1 MLAQIATDQLLRR
14 FDRVERGRLRLVT
27 PDGRERVFEGR
38 SDGSVADLKLHD
50 WSVIPALARHGDIG
64 LADGYRSGKWDTADL
79 QSLMNFGLENRHSLR
94 GLTLGATLYR
104 RLSAFSYMLRMN
116 TLRGSRKNI
125 HAHYDLGNDFY
136 SLWLDP
142 TMTYSSALYK
152 SAGDSLTQAQYNK
165 YDRIID
171 AMDTPSGKVLEI
183 GCGWGG
189 FAERALDRG
198 DYSVKGI
205 TLSSAQN
212 DYARNRLGNKAQI
225 ALEDYRTQKGAY
237 DRIVSIEM
245 FEAVGEKFWPTY
257 FGQIRRLMKENGR
270 AVIQTITMNDQDFP
284 RYRQGADF
292 IRSFIF
298 PGGMLP
304 SPAAFRHVAGNS
316 GLMVE
321 NEFFFGK
328 DYARTLETWLAT
340 FDRKRV
346 DVQALGYDE
355 GFIRLWRMYL
365 SACAAA
371 FNTGHI
377 NVMHA
382 ELRHA

>member
-1 MLAQIATDQLLRR
+1 MFAQIVTDQLLRR
-14 FDRVERGRLRLVT
+14 FDQVERGRLRLVT

-38 SDGSVADLKLHD
+38 NAGSVADLRLHD

-79 QSLMNFGLENRHSLR
+79 QSLMNFGLENRASLR
-94 GLTLGATLYR
+94 GLTLGASLYR
-104 RLSAFSYMLRMN
+104 RLSSLSYLLRMN
-116 TLRGSRKNI
+116 TLRGSRRNI

-136 SLWLDP
+136 SLWLDQ

-152 SAGDSLTQAQYNK
+152 HAGESLTQAQYNK

-171 AMDTPSGKVLEI
+171 VMDAPSGSVLEI

-189 FAERALDRG
+189 FAERATERG
-198 DYSVKGI
+198 DYGVKGI
-205 TLSSAQN
+205 TLSTEQH
-212 DYARNRLGNKAQI
+212 DYARSRLGNKAQVV
-225 ALEDYRTQKGAY
+225 LEDYRTQHGQY

-245 FEAVGEKFWPTY
+245 FEAVGERFWPTY
-257 FGQIRRLMKENGR
+257 FGQVGRLMKQNGR
-270 AVIQTITMNDQDFP
+270 AVIQTITMNDHDFS

-304 SPAAFRHVAGNS
+304 SPAAFRQAAGQS
-316 GLMVE
+316 GLVVE
-321 NEFFFGK
+321 NEFFFGR

-340 FDRKRV
+340 FDRKRQKV
-346 DVQALGYDE
+346 MALGYDD

-365 SACAAA
+365 TACAAA

-377 NVMHA
+377 NVMQA

>member
-1 MLAQIATDQLLRR
+1 MLAQIVTDQLLRR
-14 FDRVERGRLRLVT
+14 FAQVECGRLRLVT

-38 SDGSVADLKLHD
+38 RDGSVADLRLHD
-50 WSVIPALARHGDIG
+50 WSVIPALARHGDVG
-64 LADGYRSGKWDTADL
+64 MADGYRDGKWDTADL
-79 QSLMNFGLENRHSLR
+79 LSLMNFGLENRQALR
-94 GLTLGATLYR
+94 GFTMGAVLYR
-104 RLSAFSYMLRMN
+104 RLSAFSYLLRMN

-142 TMTYSSALYK
+142 SMTYSSALYK
-152 SAGDSLTQAQYNK
+152 NPAESLAQAQQNK

-171 AMDTPSGKVLEI
+171 VMDTPSGNVLEI

-189 FAERALDRG
+189 FAARALDRG
-198 DYSVKGI
+198 DYAVKGI
-205 TLSSAQN
+205 TLSSEQQ
-212 DYARNRLGNKAQI
+212 DYARKRLGDKAQI
-225 ALEDYRTQKGAY
+225 ALEDYRTQQGKY

-257 FGQIRRLMKENGR
+257 FGQVGRLLKDNGR
-270 AVIQTITMNDQDFP
+270 AVIQTITINDQDFTE
-284 RYRQGADF
+284 YRHGSDF

-304 SPAAFRHVAGNS
+304 SPTAFRQVAGKS
-316 GLMVE
+316 GLAVE

-328 DYARTLETWLAT
+328 DYARTLEAWLAT
-340 FDRKRV
+340 FDRQRSEV
-346 DVQALGYDE
+346 IALGFDE

>member
-14 FDRVERGRLRLVT
+14 FDRVERGSLRLVT

-38 SDGSVADLKLHD
+38 DQGSVADLKLHD
-50 WSVIPALARHGDIG
+50 WGVIPALARHGDIG

-79 QSLMNFGLENRHSLR
+79 QALMNFGLENRHSLR
-94 GLTLGATLYR
+94 GFTLGATIYR
-104 RLSAFSYMLRMN
+104 RLSALSYLLRMN
-116 TLRGSRKNI
+116 TLQGSRKNI

-152 SAGDSLTQAQYNK
+152 NAGESLTQAQHNK

-171 AMDTPSGKVLEI
+171 AMGAPTGKVLEI

-198 DYSVKGI
+198 DYSLKGI
-205 TLSSAQN
+205 TLSPAQH
-212 DYARNRLGNKAQI
+212 DYARGRLGQKARI
-225 ALEDYRTQKGAY
+225 ALEDYRTQHGTY

-245 FEAVGEKFWPTY
+245 FEAVGERFWPTY
-257 FGQIRRLMKENGR
+257 FGQVGRLLKGNGR
-270 AVIQTITMNDQDFP
+270 AVIQTITMNDHDFP

-304 SPAAFRHVAGNS
+304 SPAAFRQAAGQT
-316 GLMVE
+316 GLTVE

-328 DYARTLETWLAT
+328 DYARTLETWLAA
-340 FDRKRV
+340 FDRKRNEV
-346 DVQALGYDE
+346 MSLGYDE

-377 NVMHA
+377 NVMQA

>member
-1 MLAQIATDQLLRR
+1 MLVQIATDQLLRR
-14 FDRVERGRLRLVT
+14 LDNVERGTLRLVT
-27 PDGRERVFEGR
+27 PEGHERVFAGR
-38 SDGSVADLKLHD
+38 EKGSSAALNLHD
-50 WSVIPALARHGDIG
+50 WGVLSAFARNGDIG
-64 LADGYRSGKWDTADL
+64 LAEGYRHGKWDTPDL
-79 QSLMNFGLENRHSLR
+79 QALMNFGLENRRALQ
-94 GLTLGATLYR
+94 GLSLGAGIYR
-104 RLSAFSYMLRMN
+104 RLASLSYLLRMN
-116 TLRGSRKNI
+116 TLRGSRRNI

-136 SLWLDP
+136 RLWLDS

-152 SAGDSLTQAQYNK
+152 TGEETLVQAQHNK

-171 AMDTPSGKVLEI
+171 VMDCASGSVLEI

-189 FAERALDRG
+189 FAERVLMRG
-198 DYSVKGI
+198 DYGVKGI
-205 TLSSAQN
+205 TLSTEQR
-212 DYARNRLGNKAQI
+212 DYARMRLGDRAHI
-225 ALEDYRTQKGAY
+225 ALEDYRTQTGLY

-245 FEAVGEKFWPTY
+245 FEAVGERFWPTY
-257 FGQIRRLMKENGR
+257 FGAVGRLMKNGGC
-270 AVIQTITMNDQDFP
+270 AVVQTITMNDQDFD
-284 RYRQGADF
+284 RYKRGGDF

-304 SPAAFRHVAGNS
+304 SPAAFRRSAAQT
-316 GLMVE
+316 GLVVG
-321 NEFFFGK
+321 NEFFFGR

-340 FDRKRV
+340 FDHKRDAV
-346 DVQALGYDE
+346 LALGYDE

-377 NVMHA
+377 NVMQA

>member
-1 MLAQIATDQLLRR
+1 MLAQITTDQLLRR

-38 SDGSVADLKLHD
+38 DAGSVADLKLHD
-50 WSVIPALARHGDIG
+50 WSVIPALVRHGDIG
-64 LADGYRSGKWDTADL
+64 LADGYRSGKWDTPDL

-94 GLTLGATLYR
+94 GLTLGASLYR
-104 RLSAFSYMLRMN
+104 RLSALSYMLRMN

-136 SLWLDP
+136 SLWLDS
-142 TMTYSSALYK
+142 TMTYSSALYNHT
-152 SAGDSLTQAQYNK
+152 GESLTQAQYNK

-171 AMDTPSGKVLEI
+171 VMDAPSGSLLEI

-189 FAERALDRG
+189 FAERAAERG
-198 DYSVKGI
+198 DYDVKGI
-205 TLSSAQN
+205 TLSSEQH
-212 DYARNRLGNKAQI
+212 DYARKRLGNKAQI
-225 ALEDYRTQKGAY
+225 VLEDYRTQHGTY

-245 FEAVGEKFWPTY
+245 FEAVGERFWPTY
-257 FGQIRRLMKENGR
+257 FGQVGRLLKQNGR
-270 AVIQTITMNDQDFP
+270 AVIQTITMNDDDFP

-304 SPAAFRHVAGNS
+304 SPAAFRRAAGHS
-316 GLMVE
+316 GMAVE

-340 FDRKRV
+340 FDRRRP
-346 DVQALGYDE
+346 DVMAMGYDE

-377 NVMHA
+377 NVMQA

>member
-38 SDGSVADLKLHD
+38 GEGSIAELRLHD
-50 WSVIPALARHGDIG
+50 WSVIPAVVRHGDIG

-79 QSLMNFGLENRHSLR
+79 QSLMNFGLENRQSLR

-104 RLSAFSYMLRMN
+104 RLSSLSYLLRMN
-116 TLRGSRKNI
+116 TLSGSRRNI

-136 SLWLDP
+136 SLWLDQ
-142 TMTYSSALYK
+142 TMTYSSALYRH
-152 SAGDSLTQAQYNK
+152 AGESLTQAQYNK

-171 AMDTPSGKVLEI
+171 AMAAPSGDVLEI

-189 FAERALDRG
+189 FAERATDRG
-198 DYSVKGI
+198 DYEVKGI
-205 TLSSAQN
+205 TLSTEQQ
-212 DYARNRLGNKAQI
+212 DYARTRLGDKAEI
-225 ALEDYRTQKGAY
+225 VLEDYRTQHGQY

-245 FEAVGEKFWPTY
+245 FEAVGERFWPTY
-257 FGQIRRLMKENGR
+257 FGQVGRLMKQGGR
-270 AVIQTITMNDQDFP
+270 AVVQTITMNDSDFP

-304 SPAAFRHVAGNS
+304 SPSAFRQVAGQS
-316 GLMVE
+316 GLVVE
-321 NEFFFGK
+321 NEFFFGR
-328 DYARTLETWLAT
+328 DYARTLETWLAN
-340 FDRKRV
+340 FDRKRQEV
-346 DVQALGYDE
+346 MALGYDE

-377 NVMHA
+377 NVMQA

>member
-1 MLAQIATDQLLRR
+1 MLSQIATDQLLRR
-14 FDRVERGRLRLVT
+14 LDRVERGCLRLVT

-38 SDGSVADLKLHD
+38 HEGSVADLRLND
-50 WSVIPALARHGDIG
+50 WGVIPALARHGDIG
-64 LADGYRSGKWDTADL
+64 LADSYRSGKWDTADL
-79 QSLMNFGLENRHSLR
+79 QVLMNFGLENKDSLR
-94 GLTLGATLYR
+94 GFTLGATLYR
-104 RLSAFSYMLRMN
+104 RMSALSYLLRMN

-152 SAGDSLTQAQYNK
+152 NANESLTQAQYNK

-171 AMDTPSGKVLEI
+171 VMDAPSGRVLEI

-189 FAERALDRG
+189 FAERATERG
-198 DYSVKGI
+198 DYQVKGI
-205 TLSSAQN
+205 TLSSEQHE
-212 DYARNRLGNKAQI
+212 YARRRLDGKAEI
-225 ALEDYRTQKGAY
+225 VLEDYRTQHGQY
-237 DRIVSIEM
+237 DRIASIEM
-245 FEAVGEKFWPTY
+245 FEAVGERFWPTY
-257 FGQIRRLMKENGR
+257 FGQVGRLLKPKGR
-270 AVIQTITMNDQDFP
+270 AVIQTITINDHDFP
-284 RYRQGADF
+284 RYRDGADF

-304 SPAAFRHVAGNS
+304 SPSSFRQAAGKS
-316 GLMVE
+316 GLAVE

-328 DYARTLETWLAT
+328 DYARTLQTWLAT
-340 FDRKRV
+340 FDSRRQ
-346 DVQALGYDE
+346 DVLALGYDD

-377 NVMHA
+377 NVMHT